1 MRSEPGRLCRI
12 TCVALLFCSVFLAP
26 LSGHA
31 AQFDYCAFGTRTSLL
46 IVDRTTRFDGVDQDI
61 LIRTVEVFF
70 RRQDPGER
78 VIVAAASGAYTAL
91 RLVFNECRPGC
102 PEEGFLGRLTS
113 TCRGVL
119 ARSDYL
125 NFEARF
131 IATLRAL
138 LVEAEDAPASDLFR
152 SVAEA
157 TRLVEANAYA
167 SLRQLLLYSD
177 LLEASS
183 LFPGQAIRRLAPGDA
198 LRRLAENR
206 VHPRVHGA
214 SVRVIGFGRS
224 DAPNRPPLPQDV
236 RRRVEEIWERWFS
249 DSGATDVQVGL
260 R

>member
-12 TCVALLFCSVFLAP
+12 SCVALLFCSVFLAP
-26 LSGHA
+26 LSDHA

-157 TRLVEANAYA
+157 TCRGECICITSSALALFGPSRGVLPVSWSGHPAACARRRSTPPCGKSCAPSSARSERASDRLRPQRCPESPSPAA
-167 SLRQLLLYSD
+167 
-177 LLEASS
+177 
-183 LFPGQAIRRLAPGDA
+183 G
-198 LRRLAENR
+198 
-206 VHPRVHGA
+206 
-214 SVRVIGFGRS
+214 
-224 DAPNRPPLPQDV
+224 RPPAGRGDLGTV
-236 RRRVEEIWERWFS
+236 V
-249 DSGATDVQVGL
+249 
-260 R
+260 